1 MSNVLK
7 DDTTKTSLREK
18 LIEHGENSN
27 IHGISH
33 ILSRKTV
40 FRKFLWII
48 SFFGLSAFAVYQ
60 LYNIISLYTSY
71 PTQTNMELNF
81 KPLAFP
87 AITICNMNPIRR
99 SQAQYLNLPLLT
111 KILNGV
117 SVCMCVCV
125 CSDENKKK
133 LHNNG

>member
-1 MSNVLK
+1 MRNVSK
-7 DDTTKTSLREK
+7 EDTNKTSLKEK
-18 LIEHGENSN
+18 LIEHGEHSN

-48 SFFGLSAFAVYQ
+48 SFFGLSTFAIYQ

-71 PTQTNMELNF
+71 PTQTNMELSF

-99 SQAQYLNLPLLT
+99 SRAKDLNLPLLT

-117 SVCMCVCV
+117 SVC
-125 CSDENKKK
+125 SDENKNK
-133 LHNNG
+133 LHR